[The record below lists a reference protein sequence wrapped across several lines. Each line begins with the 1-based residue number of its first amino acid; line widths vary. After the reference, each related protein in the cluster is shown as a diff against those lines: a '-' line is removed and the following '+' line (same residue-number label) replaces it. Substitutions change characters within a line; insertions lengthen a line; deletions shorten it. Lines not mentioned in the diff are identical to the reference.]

1 MECKGS
7 LPRSSNL
14 YKLSKSNGEETAS
27 NNHVRSSS
35 SKSKRTRDDDYV
47 ENIID
52 MGPDHPS
59 DSKNSLKIAAPS
71 MKDEKENETRE
82 LRRLLSKAEIIEEI
96 QEEKANNE
104 FEEMLHRPTACSNF
118 ALPTYPVALKV
129 LQGFKM

>member
-14 YKLSKSNGEETAS
+14 YKLSKNNGEETTS

-35 SKSKRTRDDDYV
+35 SKSKRTRADDDV
-47 ENIID
+47 EKIID
-52 MGPDHPS
+52 VGPDHPS
-59 DSKNSLKIAAPS
+59 DSKKSIKIPAPS
-71 MKDEKENETRE
+71 MKDEKEDETRE

-96 QEEKANNE
+96 QEEKANSE
-104 FEEMLHRPTACSNF
+104 FEEMLHRPTACSDLT
-118 ALPTYPVALKV
+118 LPTDPVALKV